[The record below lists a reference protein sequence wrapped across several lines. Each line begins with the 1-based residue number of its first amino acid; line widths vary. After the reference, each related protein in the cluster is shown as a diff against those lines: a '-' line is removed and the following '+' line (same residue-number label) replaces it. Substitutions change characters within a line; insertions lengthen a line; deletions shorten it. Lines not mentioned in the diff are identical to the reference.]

1 MPQPDGSPPSSADS
15 YVLVVDDDDDV
26 RESLRT
32 VLEDEGYRVVA
43 LPDGKAALD
52 HLVAGGRPFVILL
65 DLMMPVM
72 DGATF
77 RDRQAADAALRAIP
91 VILITAAGARAAAAV
106 AADGVLQKPVKL
118 ETMLELVARYRV
130 PLSRAT

>member
-1 MPQPDGSPPSSADS
+1 MQADAA

-26 RESLRT
+26 RESLCT

-43 LPDGKAALD
+43 VPDGKAALD
-52 HLVAGGRPFVILL
+52 HLGEGGRPFVILL

-72 DGATF
+72 DGAAF
-77 RDRQAADAALRAIP
+77 RDRQTADAALRDIP
-91 VILITAAGARAAAAV
+91 VILITAAGPRAAAAV
-106 AADGVLQKPVKL
+106 SADGVLQKPVKL

-130 PLSRAT
+130 PVSPGT